1 MHGKNP
7 LTFATKM
14 FFSSRDLN
22 LWFK

>member
-7 LTFATKM
+7 LTFATEM